1 MQTLDLLSCTYAQTA
16 PALEAHGSC
25 PAALTSRRSGELA
38 SSPSLYLSGVAAMT
52 ISAAELSLDLGGLR
66 ALKSLHSTLAI
77 VRRVGP
83 PSGVPF
89 NRHATPSGVLVNV

>member
-1 MQTLDLLSCTYAQTA
+1 
-16 PALEAHGSC
+16 
-25 PAALTSRRSGELA
+25 
-38 SSPSLYLSGVAAMT
+38 MT

-77 VRRVGP
+77 VKRVGP